1 MTVST
6 LRALPLARRA
16 SALYC
21 DVYGRGTPVLLLHD
35 LGTNGSVFRP
45 LVNALAAHYLVIV
58 PDLRGHGNSSRLR
71 GPDSVARMAADV
83 RNLLDLLLI
92 PSCYVLG
99 YGAGGAVA
107 QQLAREEPGRVRG
120 LMLVC
125 SYARTAPALIGRL
138 EGQLR
143 RGLARVRKHGIA
155 AETNNSPRDPQRIAQ
170 VEQALSDFDSRPWL
184 RSLRCPALV
193 VAGECDVAAPLQ
205 SAREL
210 SQGLKDA
217 QFTVVPTAG
226 HAIFRTHA
234 AAVLDVVLPWLAVR
248 EEAACSV

>member
-6 LRALPLARRA
+6 LRALPAARRA
-16 SALYC
+16 SVLYC

-35 LGTNGSVFRP
+35 LGTSGSVFRP
-45 LVNALAAHYLVIV
+45 LVDALAAHYLVIV
-58 PDLRGHGNSSRLR
+58 PDLRGHGHSSRLR
-71 GPDSVARMAADV
+71 GPNSVARMAADV
-83 RNLLDLLLI
+83 RELLDLLLI

-125 SYARTAPALIGRL
+125 SYARKAPTLLGRL
-138 EGQLR
+138 EEQLR
-143 RGLARVRKHGIA
+143 RGLARLGMNGAAAHGA
-155 AETNNSPRDPQRIAQ
+155 RPHGPHHAQRVAEAQ
-170 VEQALSDFDSRPWL
+170 HALEHFDSRPWL

-193 VAGECDVAAPLQ
+193 IAGACDGDAPLQ

-210 SQGLKDA
+210 AQGLADA
-217 QFTVVPTAG
+217 QLAVVPGAG
-226 HAIFRTHA
+226 HAMLHTHA
-234 AAVLDVVLPWLAVR
+234 DAVRDLVLPWLHAR
-248 EEAACSV
+248 EEAA

>member
-1 MTVST
+1 MTIST

-16 SALYC
+16 TALYC

-45 LVNALAAHYLVIV
+45 LVDVLAEHYLVIV
-58 PDLRGHGNSSRLR
+58 PDLRGHGHSSRLH
-71 GPDSVARMAADV
+71 GPNSVAHMAADV

-107 QQLAREEPGRVRG
+107 QQLAREEPDRVRG

-125 SYARTAPALIGRL
+125 SYARKAPALLGRL
-138 EGQLR
+138 EGRLR
-143 RGLARVRKHGIA
+143 RGLARVGKCEA
-155 AETNNSPRDPQRIAQ
+155 AHDGQNSPRDVQQ
-170 VEQALSDFDSRPWL
+170 VAEVEHALEHFDSRPWL
-184 RSLRCPALV
+184 RSLHCPALV
-193 VAGECDVAAPLQ
+193 VAGECDLAAPLQ

-210 SQGLKDA
+210 TQGLDHA
-217 QFTVVPTAG
+217 QLAVVPKAG
-226 HAIFRTHA
+226 HSMLQTHA
-234 AAVLDVVLPWLAVR
+234 DAVCDLVLPWLRAR
-248 EEAACSV
+248 QEAAC

>member
-21 DVYGRGTPVLLLHD
+21 DVHGRGTPVLLLHD

-45 LVNALAAHYLVIV
+45 LVDALAAHYLVIV
-58 PDLRGHGNSSRLR
+58 PDLRGHGHSSRLR
-71 GPDSVARMAADV
+71 GPDSVARMSADV

-107 QQLAREEPGRVRG
+107 QQVAREEPGRVRG

-125 SYARTAPALIGRL
+125 SYARTTPALIGRL

-143 RGLARVRKHGIA
+143 RGLARVRKHGTA
-155 AETNNSPRDPQRIAQ
+155 TETSYSRPRDPQRVAQ
-170 VEQALSDFDSRPWL
+170 VEQALSGFDSRPWL
-184 RSLRCPALV
+184 PSLRCPALV
-193 VAGECDVAAPLQ
+193 VAGECDVATPLQ

-217 QFTVVPTAG
+217 QLMVVPQAG
-226 HAIFRTHA
+226 HTIFCTHA
-234 AAVLDVVLPWLAVR
+234 AEVLDVVLPWLAAR
-248 EEAACSV
+248 EEAAC

>member
-16 SALYC
+16 TALYC

-45 LVNALAAHYLVIV
+45 LVDALAEQYLVIV
-58 PDLRGHGNSSRLR
+58 PDLRGHGHSSRLH
-71 GPDSVARMAADV
+71 GPNSVADMAADV

-92 PSCYVLG
+92 PACYVLG

-107 QQLAREEPGRVRG
+107 QQLAREEPNRVRG

-125 SYARTAPALIGRL
+125 SYARRSPALFGRL
-138 EGQLR
+138 EGRLR
-143 RGLARVRKHGIA
+143 RGLARVGTREAIA
-155 AETNNSPRDPQRIAQ
+155 RDSQNSPCDVQRVAE
-170 VEQALSDFDSRPWL
+170 VEHALEHFDSRAWL
-184 RSLRCPALV
+184 RSLHCPALV
-193 VAGECDVAAPLQ
+193 IAGEYDLAAPLQ

-210 SQGLKDA
+210 AHGLADA
-217 QFTVVPTAG
+217 QLAVVPKAG
-226 HAIFRTHA
+226 HSLLQTHA
-234 AAVLDVVLPWLAVR
+234 DAVR
-248 EEAACSV
+248 DLVLAWLRARQEAAC

>member
-16 SALYC
+16 TALYC

-35 LGTNGSVFRP
+35 LGTNGSIFRP
-45 LVNALAAHYLVIV
+45 LVDALAEQYLVIV
-58 PDLRGHGNSSRLR
+58 PDLRGHGHSSRLH
-71 GPDSVARMAADV
+71 GPNSVAHMAADV

-107 QQLAREEPGRVRG
+107 QELAREEPDRVRG

-125 SYARTAPALIGRL
+125 SYARKAPALLGRL
-138 EGQLR
+138 EGRLR
-143 RGLARVRKHGIA
+143 RSLRVGKREAVAQDNQNSLCDARRV
-155 AETNNSPRDPQRIAQ
+155 AE
-170 VEQALSDFDSRPWL
+170 VEHALENFDSRAWL
-184 RSLRCPALV
+184 RSLHCPALV
-193 VAGECDVAAPLQ
+193 VAGECDLAAPLQ

-210 SQGLKDA
+210 TQGLADA
-217 QFTVVPTAG
+217 QLAVVPKAG
-226 HAIFRTHA
+226 HSLLQTHA
-234 AAVLDVVLPWLAVR
+234 DAVR
-248 EEAACSV
+248 DLVLAWLRARQEAAC